1 MGKSKNE
8 KWNFKFTRRIEKVLK
23 MKQKVSLWLGNFA
36 SQEEFQEYF
45 KITYKEDGNSVSS
58 EFETDVHLSYYD
70 RDLVEKDW
78 VDVSENNI
86 DVLLEGFSY
95 DEEIIM
101 KFPKISSTYNTIVLI
116 YDFDYSKE
124 GLKVSNNGSGT
135 LEFIGIAEYDY

>member
-1 MGKSKNE
+1 
-8 KWNFKFTRRIEKVLK
+8 

-45 KITYKEDGNSVSS
+45 KITYKEDGTSVSS
-58 EFETDVHLSYYD
+58 EFETDFHLSYYD

-101 KFPKISSTYNTIVLI
+101 KFHKISSTYNTIVLI

>member
-1 MGKSKNE
+1 
-8 KWNFKFTRRIEKVLK
+8 

-45 KITYKEDGNSVSS
+45 KISYKEDGDRVSS
-58 EFETDVHLSYYD
+58 EFETDFHLSYYD

>member
-45 KITYKEDGNSVSS
+45 KISYKEDGDSVSS
-58 EFETDVHLSYYD
+58 EFETDLHLSYYD

-101 KFPKISSTYNTIVLI
+101 QFPKISTTYNTIVLI

-135 LEFIGIAEYDY
+135 LDFIGIAEYDY

>member
-45 KITYKEDGNSVSS
+45 KISYKEDGDRVSS
-58 EFETDVHLSYYD
+58 EFETDFHLSYYD

-101 KFPKISSTYNTIVLI
+101 QFPKISTTYNTIVLI

-135 LEFIGIAEYDY
+135 LDFIGIAEYDY

>member
-1 MGKSKNE
+1 
-8 KWNFKFTRRIEKVLK
+8 

-45 KITYKEDGNSVSS
+45 KITYKEDWNSVSS
-58 EFETDVHLSYYD
+58 EFETDFHLSYYD

>member
-1 MGKSKNE
+1 
-8 KWNFKFTRRIEKVLK
+8 

-45 KITYKEDGNSVSS
+45 KITYKEDENSVSS
-58 EFETDVHLSYYD
+58 EFETDFHLSYYD

-78 VDVSENNI
+78 VNVSENNI

-101 KFPKISSTYNTIVLI
+101 KFPKILSTYNTIVLI

-124 GLKVSNNGSGT
+124 ELKVSNNGSGT

>member
-8 KWNFKFTRRIEKVLK
+8 KWNFIFTRRIEEVLK

-45 KITYKEDGNSVSS
+45 KISNKEDGDSISS
-58 EFETDVHLSYYD
+58 EFETDFHLSYYD

-101 KFPKISSTYNTIVLI
+101 QFPKISTTYNTIVLI

>member
-1 MGKSKNE
+1 
-8 KWNFKFTRRIEKVLK
+8 

-45 KITYKEDGNSVSS
+45 KISYKEDGDRVSS
-58 EFETDVHLSYYD
+58 EFETDFHLSYYD

-101 KFPKISSTYNTIVLI
+101 QFPKISTTYNTIVLI

-135 LEFIGIAEYDY
+135 LDFIGIAEYDY

>member
-1 MGKSKNE
+1 M
-8 KWNFKFTRRIEKVLK
+8 
-23 MKQKVSLWLGNFA
+23 
-36 SQEEFQEYF
+36 
-45 KITYKEDGNSVSS
+45 
-58 EFETDVHLSYYD
+58 SYYD

-101 KFPKISSTYNTIVLI
+101 QFPKISTTYNTIVLI

-135 LEFIGIAEYDY
+135 LDFIGIAEYDY

>member
-1 MGKSKNE
+1 
-8 KWNFKFTRRIEKVLK
+8 

-45 KITYKEDGNSVSS
+45 KISNKEDVDSVSS
-58 EFETDVHLSYYD
+58 EFETDFHLSYYD

-101 KFPKISSTYNTIVLI
+101 QFPKISSTYNTIVLI

-124 GLKVSNNGSGT
+124 ELKVSNNGSGT

>member
-1 MGKSKNE
+1 
-8 KWNFKFTRRIEKVLK
+8 

-45 KITYKEDGNSVSS
+45 KISYKEDGDSVSS
-58 EFETDVHLSYYD
+58 EFETDLHLSYYD

-101 KFPKISSTYNTIVLI
+101 QFPKISTTYNTIVLI

-135 LEFIGIAEYDY
+135 LDFIGIAEYDY

>member
-1 MGKSKNE
+1 
-8 KWNFKFTRRIEKVLK
+8 

-45 KITYKEDGNSVSS
+45 KISNEEDGDSVSS
-58 EFETDVHLSYYD
+58 EFETDFHLSYYD

-101 KFPKISSTYNTIVLI
+101 QFPKISSTYNTIVLI

>member
-1 MGKSKNE
+1 
-8 KWNFKFTRRIEKVLK
+8 

-58 EFETDVHLSYYD
+58 EFETDFHLSYYD

-116 YDFDYSKE
+116 YCTFVNDVRQKK
-124 GLKVSNNGSGT
+124 LKINT
-135 LEFIGIAEYDY
+135 

>member
-45 KITYKEDGNSVSS
+45 KITYKEDENSVSS
-58 EFETDVHLSYYD
+58 EFETDFHLSYYD

-78 VDVSENNI
+78 VNVSENNI

-101 KFPKISSTYNTIVLI
+101 KFPKILSTYNTIVLI

-135 LEFIGIAEYDY
+135 LQFIGIAEYDY

>member
-1 MGKSKNE
+1 
-8 KWNFKFTRRIEKVLK
+8 

-58 EFETDVHLSYYD
+58 EFETDLHLSYYD

>member
-8 KWNFKFTRRIEKVLK
+8 KWNFRFTRRIEKVLK

-45 KITYKEDGNSVSS
+45 KISYKEDGDSVSS
-58 EFETDVHLSYYD
+58 EFEIDFHLSYYD

-78 VDVSENNI
+78 VDVPENNI

-101 KFPKISSTYNTIVLI
+101 QFPKISSTYNTIVLI

-124 GLKVSNNGSGT
+124 ELKVSNNGSGT

>member
-1 MGKSKNE
+1 
-8 KWNFKFTRRIEKVLK
+8 

-58 EFETDVHLSYYD
+58 EFEADFHLSYYD

>member
-1 MGKSKNE
+1 
-8 KWNFKFTRRIEKVLK
+8 

-36 SQEEFQEYF
+36 SQEQFQEYF
-45 KITYKEDGNSVSS
+45 KISYKEDGVSVSS
-58 EFETDVHLSYYD
+58 EFETDFHLSYYD
-70 RDLVEKDW
+70 RELVEKDW

-95 DEEIIM
+95 NEEIIM
-101 KFPKISSTYNTIVLI
+101 QFPKISTTYNTIVLI

-135 LEFIGIAEYDY
+135 LQFIGIAEYDY

>member
-1 MGKSKNE
+1 
-8 KWNFKFTRRIEKVLK
+8 

-45 KITYKEDGNSVSS
+45 KISNEEDGGSVSS
-58 EFETDVHLSYYD
+58 EFETDFHLSYYD

-101 KFPKISSTYNTIVLI
+101 QFPKISSTYNTIVLI

-124 GLKVSNNGSGT
+124 ELKVSNNGSGT
-135 LEFIGIAEYDY
+135 LEFIGIAEYGY

>member
-58 EFETDVHLSYYD
+58 EVETDFHLSYYD

>member
-1 MGKSKNE
+1 
-8 KWNFKFTRRIEKVLK
+8 

-45 KITYKEDGNSVSS
+45 KISYKEDGDSVSS
-58 EFETDVHLSYYD
+58 EFEIDFHLSYYD

-78 VDVSENNI
+78 VDVPENNI

-101 KFPKISSTYNTIVLI
+101 QFPKISSTYNTIVLI

-124 GLKVSNNGSGT
+124 ELKVSNNSSGT
-135 LEFIGIAEYDY
+135 LEFIGIAEYAY